1 MRWKRKYT
9 VRAIIRRPWKWVF
22 SGLAL
27 IGLYDLFV
35 AQFIPNPLVFP
46 RVIDIP
52 TRVGLSWQTW
62 MVILL
67 AAVLIMLFEGAHYH
81 ISSFENNKL
90 NRVHVELW
98 GYGSYALPREFGEPW
113 RSAHSIDL
121 SVANTSESIP
131 LGILRFYLVVPGEPL
146 AITPVNPD
154 EIKEFTTFQGQIFQT
169 VTPMPLSLH
178 LKPKESSTGLLL
190 FVHNDKGQKQK
201 LYIIDESGISWTV
214 NIDGSKLSK
223 MSKRRAEEIHEL

>member
-1 MRWKRKYT
+1 
-9 VRAIIRRPWKWVF
+9 
-22 SGLAL
+22 
-27 IGLYDLFV
+27 
-35 AQFIPNPLVFP
+35 
-46 RVIDIP
+46 VIDIP

-67 AAVLIMLFEGAHYH
+67 AAVLIMLFEGTHYH

-98 GYGSYALPREFGEPW
+98 GYGSYTLPREFGEPW

-121 SVANTSESIP
+121 SVTNTSESIP
-131 LGILRFYLVVPGEPL
+131 LGIVKFFLVVPREPL
-146 AITPVNPD
+146 PVTPVNPD
-154 EIKEFTTFQGQIFQT
+154 EFKKFTTYGGQIFQN
-169 VTPMPLSLH
+169 VTPMSLSLY

-190 FVHNDKGQKQK
+190 FVHNDKSQKQK
-201 LYIIDESGISWTV
+201 LYIIDESGTSWTV

-223 MSKRRAEEIHEL
+223 MGKRRAEEIHEL